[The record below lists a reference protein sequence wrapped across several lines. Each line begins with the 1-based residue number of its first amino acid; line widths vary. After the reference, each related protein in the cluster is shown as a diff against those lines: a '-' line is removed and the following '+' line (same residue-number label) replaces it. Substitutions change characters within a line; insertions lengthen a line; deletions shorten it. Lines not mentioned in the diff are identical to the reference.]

1 MIKRSRAKFEELH
14 AHRHDAGEWE
24 EKPTQVAVRSPQSAV
39 VSFRMPPDEFEALAS
54 AAEEIGQTLSEY
66 IREAIQFR
74 IRGLTITGATY
85 VFAGAIVT
93 SLASAWSETVRPETR
108 VRSATENVL
117 TATS

>member
-1 MIKRSRAKFEELH
+1 MVWAENPAQLE
-14 AHRHDAGEWE
+14 
-24 EKPTQVAVRSPQSAV
+24 VRSPQSAV

-54 AAEEIGQTLSEY
+54 AADEIGQTLSEY

-74 IRGLTITGATY
+74 IRGVTVTGATF

-108 VRSATENVL
+108 VKSATGYVL